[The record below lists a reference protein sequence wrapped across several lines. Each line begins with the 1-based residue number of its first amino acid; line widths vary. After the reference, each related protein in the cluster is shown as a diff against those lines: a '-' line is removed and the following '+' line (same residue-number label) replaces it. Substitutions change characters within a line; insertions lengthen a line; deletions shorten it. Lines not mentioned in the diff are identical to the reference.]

1 MPEFKVLFGDEYDD
15 EIFDSEEEAENY
27 AIDMAA
33 CIREGAEELF
43 LSNPGDYDE
52 YDYDDEYEIVE
63 IDD

>member
-1 MPEFKVLFGDEYDD
+1 MPKFKVLFGDEYDD
-15 EIFDSEEEAENY
+15 EVFDSEEEAEDY

-33 CIREGAEELF
+33 CIREGAEELS

-52 YDYDDEYEIVE
+52 DDYDDEYEIVE